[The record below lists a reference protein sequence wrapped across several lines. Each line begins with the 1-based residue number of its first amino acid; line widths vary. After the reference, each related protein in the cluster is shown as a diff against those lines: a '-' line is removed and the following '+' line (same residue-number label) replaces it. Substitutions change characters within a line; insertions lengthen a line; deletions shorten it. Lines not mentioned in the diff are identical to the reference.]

1 MGVKYN
7 VVLLFIE
14 LVGYIFREL
23 RREIM
28 KKLTIIVLLI
38 FSTMIFAKGNG
49 GSSGGMGSGMHG
61 DMSQTMDQTM
71 DQLHTQDMDQTMDQ
85 LHTQDMDQIMDKLH
99 FQDKLNQ
106 EIFMNLSS
114 EQQDECMQMQNQY
127 QNEYQNHINKI
138 AEINKKM
145 NQEMKQE
152 KLSTRQLK
160 RLRKQK
166 IDILEKIEK
175 NRLTHRIRM
184 REKFGIDPEY
194 IE

>member
-61 DMSQTMDQTM
+61 DMSQT
-71 DQLHTQDMDQTMDQ
+71 MDQTMDQ